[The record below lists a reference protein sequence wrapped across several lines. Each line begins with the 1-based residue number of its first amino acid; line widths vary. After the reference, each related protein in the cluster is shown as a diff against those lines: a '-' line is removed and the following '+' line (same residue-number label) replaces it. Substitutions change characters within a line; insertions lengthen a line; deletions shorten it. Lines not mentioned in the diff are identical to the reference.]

1 MVCKH
6 LKSSKIR
13 AYSMTHVLP
22 NSLFASMIP
31 ISLDSSAMHAKV
43 GERVRRV
50 NDDGIVQVRE
60 SQQLR
65 VDVVGAR
72 IIKGEIKTLLCL

>member
-1 MVCKH
+1 
-6 LKSSKIR
+6 
-13 AYSMTHVLP
+13 MTHVLP